1 MATDFFGANASPV
14 QARVFTDTLGALN
27 KLLNLTSKVLPDV
40 DKFKVTE
47 EIERGV
53 SISARTM
60 YDSVGVILM
69 LVVQMWILSY
79 LLLRRKE
86 VAP

>member
-1 MATDFFGANASPV
+1 
-14 QARVFTDTLGALN
+14 
-27 KLLNLTSKVLPDV
+27 
-40 DKFKVTE
+40 
-47 EIERGV
+47 
-53 SISARTM
+53 M

-69 LVVQMWILSY
+69 FGVPILILAY

>member
-1 MATDFFGANASPV
+1 VG
-14 QARVFTDTLGALN
+14 ARVFTDTLGALN
-27 KLLNLTSKVLPDV
+27 KMLTLTSKVLPDV

-69 LVVQMWILSY
+69 FGVPMLILAY